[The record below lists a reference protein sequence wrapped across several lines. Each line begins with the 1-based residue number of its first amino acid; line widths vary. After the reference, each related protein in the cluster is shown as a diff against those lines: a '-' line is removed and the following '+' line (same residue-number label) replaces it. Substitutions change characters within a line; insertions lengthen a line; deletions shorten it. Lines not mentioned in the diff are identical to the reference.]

1 MKSSCIGSICAILSG
16 SFLESM
22 EGINGMDWTLK
33 KHKKGAVAP
42 FWLAKHIILSRFML
56 LVHVHNVLSDMRL
69 YVDLK
74 FHINKPLLPPFF
86 QTTIFNAIH
95 HKPVQLFLKSVCYL
109 EIASEAGRA
118 DASRSFRNKLALR

>member
-1 MKSSCIGSICAILSG
+1 
-16 SFLESM
+16 
-22 EGINGMDWTLK
+22 
-33 KHKKGAVAP
+33 
-42 FWLAKHIILSRFML
+42 
-56 LVHVHNVLSDMRL
+56 MRL

-118 DASRSFRNKLALR
+118 DASRSFRNQLAFRYLFDEVGFGAVVSHKLAATPAAMC